1 MGWQPGNGD
10 GTGDEP
16 GQRPGMPGISDA
28 SPTSG
33 GAEAGGRTGAARDP
47 WLDGFEQ
54 GGAWDTC
61 PPGPVL
67 SAVLARVAGPQWRC
81 PEGTDDELI
90 GILRRLDATESWA
103 AAGRLGVIR
112 ELIRRD
118 DFPRTDRTRH
128 GDLPGEWSETV
139 N

>member
-1 MGWQPGNGD
+1 MGWQPGNRD
-10 GTGDEP
+10 ETGDEP
-16 GQRPGMPGISDA
+16 GRLPGVPGISDA
-28 SPTSG
+28 SPTPG
-33 GAEAGGRTGAARDP
+33 GTEAGGRVGTARDP
-47 WLDGFEQ
+47 WLDGFEE

-81 PEGTDDELI
+81 PEATDDELI
-90 GILRRLDATESWA
+90 GILRGLAATESWA

-118 DFPRTDRTRH
+118 ALPRAARRPA
-128 GDLPGEWSETV
+128 G
-139 N
+139 